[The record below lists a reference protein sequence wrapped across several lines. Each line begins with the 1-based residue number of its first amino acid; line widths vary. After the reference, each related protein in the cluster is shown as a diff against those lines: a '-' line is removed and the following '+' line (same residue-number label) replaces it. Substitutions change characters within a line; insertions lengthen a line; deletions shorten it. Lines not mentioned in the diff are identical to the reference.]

1 MIMAFTACQLMLR
14 PALDSRWTAGICLN
28 PHTAQGAKYCC
39 QVQGSIS
46 QEKNTA
52 CSELHSK
59 EKQSWYIT
67 KYCSDGD
74 WWMQREVE
82 V

>member
-52 CSELHSK
+52 CSEHGISGTGIPNKFTLIRPK
-59 EKQSWYIT
+59 NAE
-67 KYCSDGD
+67 
-74 WWMQREVE
+74 
-82 V
+82 